1 MAIYHM
7 SIKIGSKG
15 KGQSAVAAAAYRSG
29 DKLTDKETGL
39 ISDYTRKGGVV
50 HSEISLCDNAPLKYA
65 DRETLWNAVHEI
77 ENKKNSRLWREFEVA
92 LPKEF
97 SQDEQIETVR
107 DFVKQLTDSGM
118 CADWSLHDKGDGNPH
133 AHIMATVRSI
143 ADDGEWA
150 PKSKLVYDLDEN
162 GERIFQKLNKQ
173 GYKQYKSHKED
184 YNNWNAKER
193 VEEWR
198 AAWAKCCNDR
208 LAERDHIDHRS
219 YERQGIDQIP
229 TIHEGYA
236 ARKIAAA
243 GGTSERVEINNEIRQ
258 KNSLLQKIA
267 SQLKAIG
274 EEIKK
279 LLLEQSL
286 EKGSAAIGK
295 LLQRSR
301 RTRADERVR
310 TEHRGQG
317 EAASRERGL
326 VGEASASRADEQ
338 QAETSRIGETT
349 TTEIVAG
356 AKQVDE
362 AAMRIIGQRN
372 AEKVKRE
379 AERERKD
386 ALEREREERAAKEA
400 ASRRSGFSRGR

>member
-65 DRETLWNAVHEI
+65 DRETLWNAVHAI

-118 CADWSLHDKGDGNPH
+118 CADWSLHDKRDGNPH

-198 AAWAKCCNDR
+198 AAWAKCCK
-208 LAERDHIDHRS
+208 EFKI
-219 YERQGIDQIP
+219 
-229 TIHEGYA
+229 
-236 ARKIAAA
+236 RK
-243 GGTSERVEINNEIRQ
+243 
-258 KNSLLQKIA
+258 
-267 SQLKAIG
+267 
-274 EEIKK
+274 
-279 LLLEQSL
+279 
-286 EKGSAAIGK
+286 
-295 LLQRSR
+295 
-301 RTRADERVR
+301 
-310 TEHRGQG
+310 
-317 EAASRERGL
+317 
-326 VGEASASRADEQ
+326 
-338 QAETSRIGETT
+338 
-349 TTEIVAG
+349 
-356 AKQVDE
+356 
-362 AAMRIIGQRN
+362 
-372 AEKVKRE
+372 
-379 AERERKD
+379 
-386 ALEREREERAAKEA
+386 
-400 ASRRSGFSRGR
+400 

>member
-7 SIKIGSKG
+7 SIKIGSRG

-39 ISDYTRKGGVV
+39 TSDYTRKGGVV
-50 HSEISLCDNAPLKYA
+50 HSEISLCDNAPAEYA
-65 DRETLWNAVHEI
+65 DRETLWNAVHAI

-143 ADDGEWA
+143 TNEGKWA
-150 PKSKLVYDLDEN
+150 PKSRLVYDLDEN

-198 AAWAKCCNDR
+198 AAVCSTVIAFVHGLLPFLIADGKEIGKWISSDWHSIFVRSFEFPQTLLPILQLALPLIFLILVGIWTAFDFDERKWVVFVDEVSCIVIGTSVGISAVFGKQISELGLNTVMFPIAAYLLYVLIRWLWEIDAFEVIGR
-208 LAERDHIDHRS
+208 LFTAAADKWNGLEK
-219 YERQGIDQIP
+219 
-229 TIHEGYA
+229 HEKQGYA
-236 ARKIAAA
+236 
-243 GGTSERVEINNEIRQ
+243 
-258 KNSLLQKIA
+258 LL
-267 SQLKAIG
+267 
-274 EEIKK
+274 
-279 LLLEQSL
+279 
-286 EKGSAAIGK
+286 
-295 LLQRSR
+295 
-301 RTRADERVR
+301 V
-310 TEHRGQG
+310 
-317 EAASRERGL
+317 
-326 VGEASASRADEQ
+326 VV
-338 QAETSRIGETT
+338 
-349 TTEIVAG
+349 IVAG
-356 AKQVDE
+356 VVVF
-362 AAMRIIGQRN
+362 R
-372 AEKVKRE
+372 
-379 AERERKD
+379 
-386 ALEREREERAAKEA
+386 
-400 ASRRSGFSRGR
+400 FWW